1 MLTSATDPRQ
11 RGIGTLGW
19 AKSSASTAPFA
30 TQKLLVPAEVRV
42 VKTAPQI
49 QPVPFPAPIPAT
61 QKSANP
67 FIAEIVVQA
76 GPVESSEASQDLA
89 QLVPAALEKSG
100 SGQIHAKVLLVQH
113 AQTFRQARS
122 LVFGGTDF
130 HVLPISDE
138 TQVDTFLAREIV
150 DVILADCRGAKE
162 CGLAVAEKFRH
173 AQPTAKVVLVVDH
186 LELRSVVKGIRLGLK
201 DMHALPLNIEA
212 LLANLA
218 DFASVSDQYR
228 KAFCG
233 AAATQLVDFLLPPIR
248 GGKSASA
255 AKAPAEILT
264 VAEPATPVIASSRKS
279 PEPSKMAELRAQLAA
294 ENTAIQARQEEL
306 DRREAALAKQSEL
319 ARNELALARAAIAAQ
334 EAAAKQQAEQAR
346 SLLAETSATSGHK
359 SEEMVRT
366 ARLLAE
372 QQAEQASRAAELSQQ
387 QTELARAEASL
398 SAARAAIESE
408 QVRLQERDKAY
419 LTARAELKRTEQQ
432 ARFQASEQS
441 QAELSRAQAALAEER
456 QKTSAQQLEEQRHRQ
471 QLEQELHTLR
481 QNMEAERTARLTAE
495 AAAEVRRASLA
506 QDETKLKFE
515 LARISAVEARA
526 KEVEARLT
534 TEKLRLEQLVAE
546 RTAAMQVRE
555 TVLRQQEAKL
565 QAEAARASSLAAGQL
580 RQSGM
585 KLEREQAELAKVRAF
600 YSLKLAALEKT
611 EAEIEIKRQRAA
623 KELRFP
629 EAAARAQKT
638 STAAATRDTTSR
650 VQTTLPTGFGVFARR
665 PAASDESSP
674 LLQPAL

>member
-19 AKSSASTAPFA
+19 AKSSASIAPFP
-30 TQKLLVPAEVRV
+30 TRKLLAPVDVAV
-42 VKTAPQI
+42 VKSAPQI
-49 QPVPFPAPIPAT
+49 QSAPLPAPIQAT

-67 FIAEIVVQA
+67 FISEIVA
-76 GPVESSEASQDLA
+76 HPGPVESAEASQDIA
-89 QLVPAALEKSG
+89 QLVAVTPEKPG

-113 AQTFRQARS
+113 AQAFRQARS

-130 HVLPISDE
+130 HVLPIGDE
-138 TQVDTFLAREIV
+138 SQVENFLAREIV

-173 AQPTAKVVLVVDH
+173 SQPTAKVVLVVDH

-218 DFASVSDQYR
+218 DFASVPDQYR

-233 AAATQLVDFLLPPIR
+233 AAATQLVDFLLPPNHL
-248 GGKSASA
+248 GKSAPA

-264 VAEPATPVIASSRKS
+264 ATEPVAPAITSNRKHA
-279 PEPSKMAELRAQLAA
+279 EPSKMSELKAQLAA
-294 ENTAIQARQEEL
+294 ENTAIHARQEEL

-319 ARNELALARAAIAAQ
+319 ARHELALARAAIASQ
-334 EAAAKQQAEQAR
+334 EAAAKQQAEHAR
-346 SLLAETSATSGHK
+346 SLLSETAATSGQM
-359 SEEMVRT
+359 SEEMART

-372 QQAEQASRAAELSQQ
+372 QQAEQARRAAELSQQ

-398 SAARAAIESE
+398 NAARAAIESE
-408 QVRLQERDKAY
+408 QTRLQEREKAY

-441 QAELSRAQAALAEER
+441 QAELSRAQAAFAEER

-471 QLEQELHTLR
+471 QLEQELQTLR
-481 QNMEAERTARLTAE
+481 QNMEAERAARLAAESAAE
-495 AAAEVRRASLA
+495 ARRAALA

-515 LARISAVEARA
+515 LARIAAVEARA

-555 TVLRQQEAKL
+555 TALRQQETKL

-585 KLEREQAELAKVRAF
+585 KLEREQSELAKVRAF

-629 EAAARAQKT
+629 EAATRAQKT
-638 STAAATRDTTSR
+638 STTAATRDTTSR
-650 VQTTLPTGFGVFARR
+650 VQTTLPAGFGVFARR
-665 PAASDESSP
+665 PAATDESSP
-674 LLQPAL
+674 LLQPAM